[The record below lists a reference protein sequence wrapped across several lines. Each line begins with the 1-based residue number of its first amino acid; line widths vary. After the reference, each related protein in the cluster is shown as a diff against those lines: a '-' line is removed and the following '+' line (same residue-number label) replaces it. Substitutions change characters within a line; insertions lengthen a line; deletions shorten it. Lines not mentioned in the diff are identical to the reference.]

1 MKHELSP
8 RQAQIM
14 YRICAG
20 MFPKEIAGDLAI
32 SPNTVRAH
40 LNEAKRRLRS
50 RTLAQAAVTFTG
62 KSNSEVRHASEALPA
77 PTGWG
82 AFLSGKN
89 K

>member
-20 MFPKEIAGDLAI
+20 MVAKEIAGELAI
-32 SPNTVRAH
+32 SLYTVKAH
-40 LNEAKRRLRS
+40 LKEAKRRLRS

-62 KSNSEVRHASEALPA
+62 KNNNEKVSDA
-77 PTGWG
+77 PH
-82 AFLSGKN
+82 
-89 K
+89 